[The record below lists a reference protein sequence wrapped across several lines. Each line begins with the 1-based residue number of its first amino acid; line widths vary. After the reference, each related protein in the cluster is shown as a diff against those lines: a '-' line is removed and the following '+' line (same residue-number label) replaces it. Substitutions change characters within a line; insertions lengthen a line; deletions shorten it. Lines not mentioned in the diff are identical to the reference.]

1 MPPSSPGLQYLGTG
15 ALAHATFNGVIVA
28 SFSRSTLRSIRS
40 SQARL
45 QVHPE
50 LLGRTEVSRQ
60 TDRGVGGDASLSA
73 HDLVDPPSG
82 APIDTERSFCVMPY
96 LSMKSCIR
104 NSPGV
109 IGPMRRWPQARTSPV
124 STSSIG
130 LDPSVATN
138 GDGSAT
144 SHSSQSILSHS
155 REHPTPHPRQQRSR
169 RALSA
174 ARFRSRAGR
183 YRSGKHHF
191 DRHGAR
197 ARIQRSV
204 TGPHRRRRQEDHG
217 ARERV
222 RRSRGHRPLT
232 TSRWDTRSQ

>member
-130 LDPSVATN
+130 LDPSDATN

-144 SHSSQSILSHS
+144 SHSSAVNPVTFTGTSNSSPAAAAIEASAQRGTFPIKSRSIS
-155 REHPTPHPRQQRSR
+155 
-169 RALSA
+169 
-174 ARFRSRAGR
+174 FRKA
-183 YRSGKHHF
+183 
-191 DRHGAR
+191 
-197 ARIQRSV
+197 
-204 TGPHRRRRQEDHG
+204 
-217 ARERV
+217 
-222 RRSRGHRPLT
+222 PL
-232 TSRWDTRSQ
+232 